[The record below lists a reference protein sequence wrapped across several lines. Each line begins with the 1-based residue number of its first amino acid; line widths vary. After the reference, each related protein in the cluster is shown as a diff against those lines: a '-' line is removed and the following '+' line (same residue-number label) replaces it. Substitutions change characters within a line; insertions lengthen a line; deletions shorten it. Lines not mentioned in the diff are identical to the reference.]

1 VIRVFLSST
10 AKDLSECRAYTY
22 RAIEG
27 LEGYHC
33 VRMEDFGAW
42 DETPEEL
49 CRRRVAS
56 CDLFVILAGPLYGS
70 IGAAG
75 ISYTE
80 EEYDTARKASKPC
93 LIFLTTDDF
102 LIPASAAESVTAR
115 RKQDAL
121 RKRLA
126 GFVRAS
132 FSNCT
137 ELPEKVLQAIS
148 NWEAVPA
155 EHSII
160 RIRRDDSR
168 PDYREF
174 RRPFLRFGR
183 NPEIEVPILGDPD
196 VSWEH
201 GMAFKH
207 DGQFYYRHLS
217 RTNNT
222 WLTSQL
228 RSIMLRPGDQQEV
241 PLSAQTQLRMGN
253 TTLQIEIALAA
264 EQRKVVPTNKQDE

>member
-1 VIRVFLSST
+1 MIRVFLSST
-10 AKDLSECRAYTY
+10 AKDLSECRASAY

-33 VRMEDFGAW
+33 VRMEDFGAR
-42 DETPEEL
+42 DEPPDEL

-70 IGAAG
+70 TGAAG
-75 ISYTE
+75 VSYTE
-80 EEYDTARKASKPC
+80 EEYDTACKANKPC

-102 LIPASAAESVTAR
+102 LIPASVAESVAAR
-115 RKQDAL
+115 RRQNAL

-126 GFVRAS
+126 GRVRAT
-132 FSNCT
+132 FSDYA
-137 ELPEKVLQAIS
+137 ELSAKVVQAIR
-148 NWEAVPA
+148 NWEALPA

-160 RIRRDDSR
+160 RIRRDNL

-183 NPEIEVPILGDPD
+183 NPEIEMPILGDPD

-228 RSIMLRPGDQQEV
+228 RSIVLRPGNQQEV
-241 PLSAQTQLRMGN
+241 PLSAQNQLRIGH
-253 TTLQIEIALAA
+253 TTLHVEIALAV
-264 EQRKVVPTNKQDE
+264 EQRKVVPTSEQDE